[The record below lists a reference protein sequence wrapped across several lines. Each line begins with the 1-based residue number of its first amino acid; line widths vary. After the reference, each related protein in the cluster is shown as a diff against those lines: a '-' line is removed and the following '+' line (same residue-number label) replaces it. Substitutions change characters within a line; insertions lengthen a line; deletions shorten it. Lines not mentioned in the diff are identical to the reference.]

1 VAKKKAA
8 QSNALI
14 PVPQEKAIIDIRPRK
29 KKLDDSVEISSVSI
43 LEFLI
48 KALPEGVPMT
58 IQDVDDLVYKH
69 FKDEFSKADLT
80 LMTGKQQA
88 KWQNS
93 VDWAKSNG
101 AKRRLLATFKKGKQR
116 YLLRLPW
123 WLPYIQ
129 RVKKRSFKKKCKAC
143 EAKSPLSAV
152 TCGNCGRG
160 FPAPNAR
167 RRV

>member
-1 VAKKKAA
+1 VAKKNAA
-8 QSNALI
+8 QSKALI
-14 PVPQEKAIIDIRPRK
+14 PVRREKVIIDIRPRK

-48 KALPEGVPMT
+48 KALPEGAPMT
-58 IQDVDDLVYKH
+58 IQEVDDLVYKH
-69 FKDEFSKADLT
+69 FEGEFSKADLT
-80 LMTGKQQA
+80 LMKGKQQA

-93 VDWAKSNG
+93 LDWAKANG

-129 RVKKRSFKKKCKAC
+129 RVKKRWFKKKCESCGAN
-143 EAKSPLSAV
+143 SPMSAV
-152 TCGNCGRG
+152 ECGACGHG
-160 FPAPNAR
+160 FPAPKAR